1 VRLTHDR
8 YSPAGAVFKHDT
20 GTNMQSSPTKTTNSA
35 QSNSLNERV
44 SIYQPEQE
52 GLIFPQLP
60 EFDSVEQE
68 RQHRQQRLV
77 AGCRAF
83 AMHNF
88 DYGMAGHISV
98 RDPEHP
104 NLYWTN
110 PMAVHFSQVKVSNLI
125 LADHEGRVV
134 EGQHA
139 INRAGFVVH
148 ASVHEAHPEIIAM
161 CHAHTPHGTAWCSTG
176 RHIEPFNQDAAC
188 FYDNHAVVSDDGG
201 AVTVFTDQGEGV
213 VQAFANNR
221 AVLHQNHGIL
231 TASRHSVD
239 DAVFWFIAMDR
250 CCQVQMLI
258 ESGSRK
264 PPLMEDEA
272 ARHSATHV
280 GSDYLGWLHFQPVY
294 DQVLAANPDM
304 FD

>member
-1 VRLTHDR
+1 MPQPLTT
-8 YSPAGAVFKHDT
+8 DT
-20 GTNMQSSPTKTTNSA
+20 ETA
-35 QSNSLNERV
+35 QSNALGDRV
-44 SIYQPEQE
+44 SIYQPEQQ
-52 GLIFPQLP
+52 GLNFP
-60 EFDSVEQE
+60 EQPAFNSLAEE
-68 RQHRQQRLV
+68 RTHRKQRLV

-110 PMAVHFSQVKVSNLI
+110 PMAVHFSQVNMSNLI

-134 EGQHA
+134 KGRYA

-148 ASVHEAHPEIIAM
+148 AAVHEAHQDIVAM

-176 RHIEPFNQDAAC
+176 KSIEPYNQDAAC

-201 AVTVFTDQGEGV
+201 AVTVFTDQGQGV
-213 VQAFANNR
+213 VNAFATNR

-250 CCQVQMLI
+250 CCHVQLLL
-258 ESGSRK
+258 ESSGTR
-264 PPLMEDEA
+264 PQLMTEAA

-294 DQVLAANPDM
+294 DQVVAANPDM

>member
-1 VRLTHDR
+1 
-8 YSPAGAVFKHDT
+8 
-20 GTNMQSSPTKTTNSA
+20 MQSPNVVDTEVA
-35 QSNSLNERV
+35 QSNLLGDRE
-44 SIYQPEQE
+44 SIYQPEQS

-60 EFDSVEQE
+60 EFNSLAEE
-68 RQHRQQRLV
+68 REHRKQRLV
-77 AGCRAF
+77 AGCRVF
-83 AMHNF
+83 AMNNF

-148 ASVHEAHPEIIAM
+148 ASVHEAHPDIVAM

-176 RHIEPFNQDAAC
+176 KPIEPYNQDAAC
-188 FYDNHAVVSDDGG
+188 FYDNHAVVNDDGG
-201 AVTVFTDQGEGV
+201 AVTVFTAQGEGV
-213 VQAFANNR
+213 VNAFASNR

-239 DAVFWFIAMDR
+239 DAIFWFIAMDR
-250 CCQVQMLI
+250 CCRVQLML
-258 ESGSRK
+258 ESSATK
-264 PPLMEDEA
+264 PALMDESA

-294 DQVLAANPDM
+294 DQVVAANTDM

>member
-1 VRLTHDR
+1 MSSSDAMK
-8 YSPAGAVFKHDT
+8 SPAEGAQTDT
-20 GTNMQSSPTKTTNSA
+20 LGD
-35 QSNSLNERV
+35 RI
-44 SIYQPEQE
+44 SIYQPEQS
-52 GLIFPQLP
+52 GLIFPEEPTFNSLD
-60 EFDSVEQE
+60 EE
-68 RQHRQQRLV
+68 REHRKRRLV

-98 RDPEHP
+98 RDPEQT

-110 PMAVHFSQVKVSNLI
+110 PMAVHFSQVNMSNLI
-125 LADHEGRVV
+125 LADHNGQVV
-134 EGQHA
+134 EGDYA

-148 ASVHEAHPEIIAM
+148 ASVHEAHPDIVAM
-161 CHAHTPHGTAWCSTG
+161 CHAHTPHGTAWCSMG
-176 RHIEPFNQDAAC
+176 RPIEPYNQDAAC
-188 FYDNHAVVSDDGG
+188 FYQNHAVVADDGG
-201 AVTVFTDQGEGV
+201 AVTVFTDQGQGV
-213 VQAFANNR
+213 VDAFSNNR

-250 CCQVQMLI
+250 CCHVQLLL
-258 ESGSRK
+258 EGSSTK
-264 PPLMEDEA
+264 PALMDEA
-272 ARHSATHV
+272 AALHSASHV

-294 DQVLAANPDM
+294 DSVVAANPDM

>member
-1 VRLTHDR
+1 
-8 YSPAGAVFKHDT
+8 
-20 GTNMQSSPTKTTNSA
+20 MQTSPTRNTSAA

-68 RQHRQQRLV
+68 RQHRKQRLV

-83 AMHNF
+83 ALYNF

-110 PMAVHFSQVKVSNLI
+110 PMAVHFSQVNVSNLI

-134 EGQHA
+134 EGRHA

-148 ASVHEAHPEIIAM
+148 ASVHEAHPEIVAM

-176 RHIEPFNQDAAC
+176 RPIEPFNQDAAC

-201 AVTVFTDQGEGV
+201 AVTVFTNQGEGV

-258 ESGSRK
+258 ESGSIK
-264 PPLMEDEA
+264 PPLMEEEA

>member
-1 VRLTHDR
+1 METVEST
-8 YSPAGAVFKHDT
+8 
-20 GTNMQSSPTKTTNSA
+20 QSSSA
-35 QSNSLNERV
+35 QSDSLNERE
-44 SIYQPEQE
+44 SIYQPEQD

-60 EFDSVEQE
+60 EFETLAEE
-68 RQHRQQRLV
+68 RQHRKERLV

-104 NLYWTN
+104 SLYWTN

-134 EGQHA
+134 EGAHA

-148 ASVHEAHPEIIAM
+148 ASVHEAHPNVVAM

-176 RHIEPFNQDAAC
+176 RPIEPFNQDAAC

-213 VQAFANNR
+213 VKAFADNR

-250 CCQVQMLI
+250 CCHVQMLI
-258 ESGSRK
+258 ESGPSK
-264 PPLMEDEA
+264 PPLMDESA

>member
-1 VRLTHDR
+1 MQPSTSVDTQ
-8 YSPAGAVFKHDT
+8 AV
-20 GTNMQSSPTKTTNSA
+20 QSD
-35 QSNSLNERV
+35 SLGDRV
-44 SIYQPEQE
+44 SIYQPEQG

-60 EFDSVEQE
+60 VFESLSEE
-68 RQHRQQRLV
+68 REHRKQRLV

-148 ASVHEAHPEIIAM
+148 ASVHEAHPDVVAM

-176 RHIEPFNQDAAC
+176 RQIDPYNQDAAC

-201 AVTVFTDQGEGV
+201 AVTVFTAQGDGV
-213 VQAFANNR
+213 VEAFANNR

-250 CCQVQMLI
+250 CCHVQLLI
-258 ESGSRK
+258 EACATK
-264 PPLMEDEA
+264 PVKMEEAA

-294 DQVLAANPDM
+294 DQVVEANSDM

>member
-1 VRLTHDR
+1 METLERKQSGIEQQDEMTDR
-8 YSPAGAVFKHDT
+8 
-20 GTNMQSSPTKTTNSA
+20 Q
-35 QSNSLNERV
+35 
-44 SIYQPEQE
+44 SIYQPEQP
-52 GLIFPQLP
+52 GLTFPKIPTFNSL
-60 EFDSVEQE
+60 DDE
-68 RQHRQQRLV
+68 RTHRKQRLV

-98 RDPEHP
+98 RDPENP

-110 PMAVHFSQVKVSNLI
+110 PMAVHFSQVNMSNLI
-125 LADHEGRVV
+125 LADHNGQVV
-134 EGQHA
+134 EGKHA

-148 ASVHEAHPEIIAM
+148 ASVHEAHPDVVAM

-176 RHIEPFNQDAAC
+176 RPIEPFNQDAAC
-188 FYDNHAVVSDDGG
+188 FFENHAVVSDDGG
-201 AVTVFTDQGEGV
+201 AVTVFTDQGAGV
-213 VQAFANNR
+213 VEAFGKNR

-231 TASRHSVD
+231 TASRHSLD

-250 CCQVQMLI
+250 CCHVQLLI
-258 ESGSRK
+258 EAAATK
-264 PPLMEDEA
+264 PPLMQESA

-294 DQVLAANPDM
+294 DQVVAANPDM

>member
-1 VRLTHDR
+1 METIAAPP
-8 YSPAGAVFKHDT
+8 ST
-20 GTNMQSSPTKTTNSA
+20 SA
-35 QSNSLNERV
+35 QSNSLNERE

-60 EFDSVEQE
+60 QFKSIAEE
-68 RQHRQQRLV
+68 RQHRKERLV

-83 AMHNF
+83 AMHGF

-110 PMAVHFSQVKVSNLI
+110 PMAVHFSQVKISNLI

-134 EGQHA
+134 EGKHA

-148 ASVHEAHPEIIAM
+148 ASVHEAHPDIVAM

-176 RHIEPFNQDAAC
+176 RRIEPFNQDAAC
-188 FYDNHAVVSDDGG
+188 FYDNHTVVSS
-201 AVTVFTDQGEGV
+201 AT
-213 VQAFANNR
+213 
-221 AVLHQNHGIL
+221 
-231 TASRHSVD
+231 
-239 DAVFWFIAMDR
+239 
-250 CCQVQMLI
+250 
-258 ESGSRK
+258 K
-264 PPLMEDEA
+264 PPLMDDSA

-294 DQVLAANPDM
+294 DQVVAANPDM

>member
-1 VRLTHDR
+1 
-8 YSPAGAVFKHDT
+8 
-20 GTNMQSSPTKTTNSA
+20 MQTSQATDSAQA
-35 QSNSLNERV
+35 QSNSLDNRE
-44 SIYQPEQE
+44 SIYQPEQD
-52 GLIFPQLP
+52 GLIFPRAP
-60 EFDSVEQE
+60 EFNSIAEE
-68 RQHRQQRLV
+68 REHRKQRLV

-98 RDPEHP
+98 RDPEHT

-110 PMAVHFSQVKVSNLI
+110 PMAVHFSQVKMSNLI
-125 LADHEGRVV
+125 LADHEGKVV

-148 ASVHEAHPEIIAM
+148 SSVHEAHPDVLAM

-176 RHIEPFNQDAAC
+176 KPIDPYNQDAAC

-201 AVTVFTDQGEGV
+201 AVTVFTDQGDGV
-213 VQAFANNR
+213 VQAFEKNR

-250 CCQVQMLI
+250 CCHVQLLI
-258 ESGSRK
+258 EAAATK
-264 PPLMEDEA
+264 PPMMEEKA
-272 ARHSATHV
+272 ALHSAKHV
-280 GSDYLGWLHFQPVY
+280 GSDYLGWLHFQPIY
-294 DQVLAANPDM
+294 DQVVAANPDM

>member
-1 VRLTHDR
+1 MQQSQATGV
-8 YSPAGAVFKHDT
+8 DT
-20 GTNMQSSPTKTTNSA
+20 A
-35 QSNSLNERV
+35 QSNALGDRV
-44 SIYQPEQE
+44 SIYQPEQT
-52 GLIFPQLP
+52 GLIFPELP
-60 EFDSVEQE
+60 EFSSLAEE
-68 RQHRQQRLV
+68 REHRKQRLV

-83 AMHNF
+83 ALHNF

-110 PMAVHFSQVKVSNLI
+110 PMAVHFSQVKMSNLI
-125 LADHEGRVV
+125 LADHEGRVI
-134 EGQHA
+134 EGKHA

-148 ASVHEAHPEIIAM
+148 ASVHEAHQDIVAM

-176 RHIEPFNQDAAC
+176 KPIEPFNQDAAC

-201 AVTVFTDQGEGV
+201 AVTVYTDQGQGV
-213 VQAFANNR
+213 VNAFGNNR
-221 AVLHQNHGIL
+221 AVLHKNHGIL

-239 DAVFWFIAMDR
+239 DAIFWFIAMDR
-250 CCQVQMLI
+250 CCHVQLLI
-258 ESGSRK
+258 ESSATK
-264 PPLMEDEA
+264 PDLMADTA
-272 ARHSATHV
+272 ARHSAEHV

-294 DQVLAANPDM
+294 DQVVAANPDM